1 MANQLPEQKVL
12 KKLGI
17 QDFRQL
23 TKSKVINL
31 VSMLDK
37 MDPDVA
43 KKALEQFPEFAQT
56 CKEMLLEYKDTL
68 DKGMSS
74 NDKSIQT
81 VYNTYNT
88 IIVSLQKQLDS
99 ENLSF
104 EEKKYI
110 IEQMKEIADKVDKK
124 DTENKRWI
132 TGMVAL
138 AAATAL
144 SVVVGLASSLGGNA
158 HIESVDSDDEDC
170 E

>member
-17 QDFRQL
+17 QDFRHL
-23 TKSKVINL
+23 TKSKIINL

-37 MDPDVA
+37 MNPDVA
-43 KKALEQFPEFAQT
+43 KKALEQFPQFAQT

-81 VYNTYNT
+81 VYDTYNT
-88 IIVSLQKQLDS
+88 IIVSLQKQLDN

-138 AAATAL
+138 ATAAVLGVAM
-144 SVVVGLASSLGGNA
+144 GLASSLGGNA
-158 HIESVDSDDEDC
+158 HIELADSDDEDC